1 MSDSAAAA
9 GPRPRIRILPDH
21 VANQIAAGEV
31 VERPASVVKELVENA
46 LDAGAKRVDVELR
59 NGGKTWIRV
68 ADDGE
73 GMARADALL
82 ALDRHATSKIRE
94 LEDLRTV
101 ASFGFRGEALSSIA
115 AVSRFELQTSPGGEE
130 IGTRIRVEGG
140 RIVSVA
146 DVARRKGTTVTVRSL
161 FQNVPARAK
170 FLRSAAAETRAASE
184 ALVLL
189 ALGNLQASIRLS
201 SNDRELLD
209 LSAATD
215 IGARVRDLWGDEEAG
230 ELLSLDEERADVRV
244 AGLIQRPDAARP
256 AGGRRYLF
264 VNGRPFRD
272 PGLLRELDDA
282 YRTTVA
288 PGLRPS
294 AFLYL
299 AIPGGGVDVN
309 VHPAKAEVRFSD
321 PARVRQAVRDAVR
334 ARLGGLTSAP
344 GFGREAGPA
353 GAVEHGPVTVPFPRV
368 AERTRP
374 ISGGRGGDAAEPGD
388 GAPQLAFFVSRSG
401 SASEDTAA
409 GGGPAEAVGP
419 AAERDTDAA
428 ALAALA
434 APGDPTRTGPWQL
447 HDSYILVPTRQGLLV
462 IDQHSAHERIL
473 FEETMERFRGEG
485 GTSQRLLFPLTLR
498 LSPAEHAA
506 VAELAGLLNA
516 AGFELEEFGERTVI
530 VHAVPNLH
538 ERFDAETA
546 IREMIGE
553 LAHGSELVNS
563 ARNQHE
569 RIAKSLACKGAIK
582 AGQPL
587 SRPEMEEL
595 VDRLFATELPGH
607 DVHGRPTI
615 LRLTLGELARR
626 FGRS

>member
-1 MSDSAAAA
+1 MSDPVPT
-9 GPRPRIRILPDH
+9 GGTGPRIRILPDH

-46 LDAGAKRVDVELR
+46 LDAGAKRIDVELR

-73 GMARADALL
+73 GMERADALL

-94 LEDLRTV
+94 VADLRSV

-115 AVSRFELQTSPGGEE
+115 AVSRFELQTAPDGGG
-130 IGTRIRVEGG
+130 IGTQVRVEGG
-140 RIVSVA
+140 RIVSVSEI
-146 DVARRKGTTVTVRSL
+146 ARRRGTTVTVRSL
-161 FQNVPARAK
+161 FQNVPARSK

-184 ALVLL
+184 ALILL
-189 ALGNLQASIRLS
+189 ALGNLHASFRIA

-209 LSAATD
+209 LPPAAD
-215 IGARVRDLWGDEEAG
+215 IGARVRELWGTDEAG
-230 ELLSLDEERADVRV
+230 ELLALDEETAGIRI

-272 PGLLRELDDA
+272 PGLVRELDDA

-299 AIPGGGVDVN
+299 AIPAGGVDVN

-321 PARVRQAVRDAVR
+321 PKLVRDAVR
-334 ARLGGLTSAP
+334 EAVRSRLGGLTSAP
-344 GFGREAGPA
+344 GFGPEAGPA
-353 GAVEHGPVTVPFPRV
+353 FETGTVTVPLPRV
-368 AERTRP
+368 AERPSEIVTGKR
-374 ISGGRGGDAAEPGD
+374 SERKTSDEP
-388 GAPQLAFFVSRSG
+388 APQLAFFVARGTTSADDDDGG
-401 SASEDTAA
+401 SEFGDADGDA
-409 GGGPAEAVGP
+409 
-419 AAERDTDAA
+419 DAA

-434 APGDPTRTGPWQL
+434 SPGDPTRTGPWQL

-473 FEETMERFRGEG
+473 FEETMERFQGQG

-498 LSPAEHAA
+498 LSPAEQTA
-506 VAELAGLLNA
+506 VAELSGLLRA
-516 AGFELEEFGERTVI
+516 AGFELEEFGDRTVI

-538 ERFDAETA
+538 ERFDAETCF
-546 IREMIGE
+546 REMVSE

-587 SRPEMEEL
+587 SRLEMEEL
-595 VDRLFATELPGH
+595 VDRLFATDLPGH

-615 LRLTLGELARR
+615 LRLTLDELARR
-626 FGRS
+626 FGRT

>member
-1 MSDSAAAA
+1 MSDP
-9 GPRPRIRILPDH
+9 GLTGGTGPRIRILPDH

-46 LDAGAKRVDVELR
+46 LDAGAKRIDVELR

-73 GMARADALL
+73 GMERADALL

-94 LEDLRTV
+94 VDDLRSV

-115 AVSRFELQTSPGGEE
+115 AVSRFELQTAPDGGG
-130 IGTRIRVEGG
+130 IGTQVRVEGG
-140 RIVSVA
+140 RIVSVSEI
-146 DVARRKGTTVTVRSL
+146 ARRRGTTVTVRSL
-161 FQNVPARAK
+161 FQNVPARSK

-184 ALVLL
+184 ALILL
-189 ALGNLQASIRLS
+189 ALGNLHASFRLA

-209 LSAATD
+209 LPPASD
-215 IGARVRDLWGDEEAG
+215 IGARVRELWGVDEAG
-230 ELLSLDEERADVRV
+230 ELLALDEETSGIRV

-272 PGLLRELDDA
+272 QGLVRELDDA

-299 AIPGGGVDVN
+299 AIPAGGVDVN

-321 PARVRQAVRDAVR
+321 PKVVRDAVR
-334 ARLGGLTSAP
+334 EAVRSRLGGLTSAP
-344 GFGREAGPA
+344 GFGPEAGPA
-353 GAVEHGPVTVPFPRV
+353 FETGTVAVPLPRV
-368 AERTRP
+368 AERPSETTPELERQA
-374 ISGGRGGDAAEPGD
+374 GDEP
-388 GAPQLAFFVSRSG
+388 APQLAFFVARGTTSAEDSDVNGPEFRSADG
-401 SASEDTAA
+401 DA
-409 GGGPAEAVGP
+409 
-419 AAERDTDAA
+419 DAA

-434 APGDPTRTGPWQL
+434 SPGDPTRTGPWQL

-473 FEETMERFRGEG
+473 FEETMERFQGQG

-498 LSPAEHAA
+498 LSPAEQTA
-506 VAELAGLLNA
+506 VAELSGLLRA
-516 AGFELEEFGERTVI
+516 AGFELEEFGDRTVI

-538 ERFDAETA
+538 ERFDAETCF
-546 IREMIGE
+546 REMVSE

-587 SRPEMEEL
+587 SRLEMEEL
-595 VDRLFATELPGH
+595 VDRLFATDLPGH

-615 LRLTLGELARR
+615 LRLTLDELARR
-626 FGRS
+626 FGRT

>member
-1 MSDSAAAA
+1 MSDP
-9 GPRPRIRILPDH
+9 GLTGGTGPRIRILPDH

-46 LDAGAKRVDVELR
+46 LDAGAKRIDVELR

-73 GMARADALL
+73 GMERADALL

-94 LEDLRTV
+94 VDDLRSV

-115 AVSRFELQTSPGGEE
+115 AVSRFELQTAPDGGG
-130 IGTRIRVEGG
+130 IGTQVRVEGG
-140 RIVSVA
+140 RIVSVSEI
-146 DVARRKGTTVTVRSL
+146 ARRRGTTVTVRSL
-161 FQNVPARAK
+161 FQNVPARSK

-184 ALVLL
+184 ALILL
-189 ALGNLQASIRLS
+189 ALGNLHASFRLA

-209 LSAATD
+209 LPPASD
-215 IGARVRDLWGDEEAG
+215 IGARVRELWGVEEAG
-230 ELLSLDEERADVRV
+230 ELLALDEETSGIRV

-272 PGLLRELDDA
+272 QGLVRKLDDA

-299 AIPGGGVDVN
+299 AIPAGGVDVN

-321 PARVRQAVRDAVR
+321 PKVVRDAVR
-334 ARLGGLTSAP
+334 EAVRSRLGGLTSAP
-344 GFGREAGPA
+344 GFGPEAGPA
-353 GAVEHGPVTVPFPRV
+353 FETGTVAVPLPRV
-368 AERTRP
+368 AERPTETTPELERQA
-374 ISGGRGGDAAEPGD
+374 GDEP
-388 GAPQLAFFVSRSG
+388 APQLAFFVARG
-401 SASEDTAA
+401 TTSAEDSDVNGPEF
-409 GGGPAEAVGP
+409 GGADGDA
-419 AAERDTDAA
+419 DAA

-434 APGDPTRTGPWQL
+434 SPGDPTRTGPWQL

-473 FEETMERFRGEG
+473 FEETMERFQGQG

-498 LSPAEHAA
+498 LSPAEQTA
-506 VAELAGLLNA
+506 VAELSGLLRA
-516 AGFELEEFGERTVI
+516 AGFELEEFGDRTVI

-538 ERFDAETA
+538 ERFDAETCF
-546 IREMIGE
+546 REMVSE

-587 SRPEMEEL
+587 SRLEMEEL
-595 VDRLFATELPGH
+595 VDRLFATDLPGH

-615 LRLTLGELARR
+615 LRLTLDELARR
-626 FGRS
+626 FGRT

>member
-1 MSDSAAAA
+1 MSDS
-9 GPRPRIRILPDH
+9 GPTGGTGTRIRILPDH

-46 LDAGAKRVDVELR
+46 LDAGAKRIDVELR

-73 GMARADALL
+73 GMERADALL

-94 LEDLRTV
+94 VDDLRSV

-115 AVSRFELQTSPGGEE
+115 AVSRFELQTAPDGVDT
-130 IGTRIRVEGG
+130 GTQVRVEGG
-140 RIVSVA
+140 RIVSVSEI
-146 DVARRKGTTVTVRSL
+146 ARRRGTTVTVRSL

-184 ALVLL
+184 ALILL
-189 ALGNLQASIRLS
+189 ALGNLQASLRLS

-209 LSAATD
+209 LPPASD
-215 IGARVRDLWGDEEAG
+215 IGARVRELWGTEEAG
-230 ELLSLDEERADVRV
+230 ELLALDEENAGVRI

-299 AIPGGGVDVN
+299 AIPAGGVDVN

-321 PARVRQAVRDAVR
+321 PKLVRETVREAVRS
-334 ARLGGLTSAP
+334 RLGGVTSAP
-344 GFGREAGPA
+344 GFGPEAGPA
-353 GAVEHGPVTVPFPRV
+353 FETGTITVPLPRV
-368 AERTRP
+368 AERP
-374 ISGGRGGDAAEPGD
+374 SGAVTGPEIEQQTGDEP
-388 GAPQLAFFVSRSG
+388 ASQLAFFVARG
-401 SASEDTAA
+401 ATSAGESDETGVEF
-409 GGGPAEAVGP
+409 GGADVDA
-419 AAERDTDAA
+419 DAA

-434 APGDPTRTGPWQL
+434 SPGDPTRTGPWQL

-473 FEETMERFRGEG
+473 FEETMERFQGQG

-498 LSPAEHAA
+498 LSPAEQTA
-506 VAELAGLLNA
+506 VAELDGLLRA
-516 AGFELEEFGERTVI
+516 AGFELEEFGDRTVI

-538 ERFDAETA
+538 ERFDAETCF
-546 IREMIGE
+546 REMVSE

-587 SRPEMEEL
+587 SRLEMEEL
-595 VDRLFATELPGH
+595 VDRLFATDLPGH

-615 LRLTLGELARR
+615 LRLTLDELARR
-626 FGRS
+626 FGRT

>member
-1 MSDSAAAA
+1 MNDPGSAGSAA
-9 GPRPRIRILPDH
+9 PRIRILPDH

-46 LDAGAKRVDVELR
+46 LDAGAKRIDVELR

-73 GMARADALL
+73 GMERADALL

-94 LEDLRTV
+94 VADLRSV

-115 AVSRFELQTSPGGEE
+115 AVSRFELQTAPDGLG

-140 RIVSVA
+140 RVVSVT
-146 DVARRKGTTVTVRSL
+146 DIARRRGTTVTVRSL
-161 FQNVPARAK
+161 FQNVPARSK

-184 ALVLL
+184 ALILL
-189 ALGNLQASIRLS
+189 ALANLQASFRLA

-209 LSAATD
+209 LPSAAD
-215 IGARVRDLWGDEEAG
+215 IGARVRELWGAEEAG
-230 ELLSLDEERADVRV
+230 ELLALDEERSGIRV
-244 AGLIQRPDAARP
+244 AGLNQRPDAARP

-272 PGLLRELDDA
+272 SGLLRELDDA

-299 AIPGGGVDVN
+299 AISAGGVDVN

-321 PARVRQAVRDAVR
+321 PKVVREAVREAVR
-334 ARLGGLTSAP
+334 SRLGGLTSAP
-344 GFGREAGPA
+344 GFGPDAGPA
-353 GAVEHGPVTVPFPRV
+353 YEAGTVSVPLSRV
-368 AERTRP
+368 AERPSEAAARP
-374 ISGGRGGDAAEPGD
+374 EQPAGDEP
-388 GAPQLAFFVSRSG
+388 APQLAFFVARETASG
-401 SASEDTAA
+401 EAGEESGAEFGGADGDADAA
-409 GGGPAEAVGP
+409 G
-419 AAERDTDAA
+419 
-428 ALAALA
+428 LAALA
-434 APGDPTRTGPWQL
+434 SPGDPTRTGPWQL

-473 FEETMERFRGEG
+473 FEETMERFQGQG

-498 LSPAEHAA
+498 LSPAEHTA
-506 VAELAGLLNA
+506 VAELSGLLRS
-516 AGFELEEFGERTVI
+516 AGFELEEFGDRTVI

-538 ERFDAETA
+538 ERFDAETCF
-546 IREMIGE
+546 REMVSE

-582 AGQPL
+582 AGQSL

-615 LRLTLGELARR
+615 LRLTLDELARR
-626 FGRS
+626 FGRT